1 MSSDQTLKV
10 LMICL
15 GNICRSP
22 TAQGVLSSLII
33 NKNLESTITVDS
45 AGTGSWHIGK
55 TPDARSTLAASA
67 RGYDISK
74 LTARRIEEA
83 DFAEFDY
90 LLAMDKSNLCD
101 LNRLCPEKYTHKL
114 ELLLNFESS
123 GRISVPDP
131 YYGGSSG
138 FEVVLDL
145 IEDACKGYLDYI
157 ISKHGLG

>member
-90 LLAMDKSNLCD
+90 LLAMDKSNLYD

>member
-55 TPDARSTLAASA
+55 TPDAEIFAFFNIVSA
-67 RGYDISK
+67 TK
-74 LTARRIEEA
+74 
-83 DFAEFDY
+83 
-90 LLAMDKSNLCD
+90 
-101 LNRLCPEKYTHKL
+101 
-114 ELLLNFESS
+114 
-123 GRISVPDP
+123 
-131 YYGGSSG
+131 
-138 FEVVLDL
+138 
-145 IEDACKGYLDYI
+145 
-157 ISKHGLG
+157 